1 MRRPML
7 IALAALVTAAACGGS
22 ASGGS
27 ASIKVAFI
35 PQIVGIP
42 YFTAMQQGG
51 ERAAKDL
58 GVTFTYRGPT
68 TTSAPQQVQ
77 LLDTFVQQR
86 YNAVSVSVLDPASL
100 NPAISSARAKGVH
113 VLTSDSDSPT
123 SEREAYVAQASDQD
137 LGVTL
142 MDHLAAQIGNEGQVA
157 IVSGESTAT
166 NLNTWIKYMQQRVA
180 AKYPQ
185 ISLLAPRYTAST
197 EDAQSQTQDLLT
209 RYPDLKG
216 VIAVA
221 STTVPGV
228 AQAVQAAGKTG
239 KVAVIGYGSPE
250 TAKPFIKS
258 GVMKESIL
266 WNPVDLGYLTVWAMV
281 QAAKGKKFQASNQVP
296 GLKNSIKW
304 DPTTKVLLLGP
315 PLIINAQNV
324 DNFNF

>member
-1 MRRPML
+1 MRRTAL
-7 IALAALVTAAACGGS
+7 IGLAALLIAVACGGS
-22 ASGGS
+22 TSGG
-27 ASIKVAFI
+27 AGSIKVAFI

-51 ERAAKDL
+51 DRAAKDL
-58 GVTFTYRGPT
+58 GATFTYRGPT

-77 LLDTFVQQR
+77 LLNTFVQQR

-100 NPAISSARAKGVH
+100 NPAISAARGKGVH

-123 SEREAYVAQASDQD
+123 SDREAFVAQASDQA
-137 LGVTL
+137 LGFTL
-142 MDHLAAQIGNEGQVA
+142 IDHLAAQIGSQGRVA

-180 AKYPQ
+180 DKYPQ
-185 ISLLAPRYTAST
+185 ISLVEPRYTTST
-197 EDAQSQTQDLLT
+197 EDAQSQAQDLLT

-216 VIAVA
+216 MIAVA

-239 KVAVIGYGSPE
+239 KVAVIGYGSPN

-258 GVMKESIL
+258 AVMKESIL

-281 QAAKGKKFQASNQVP
+281 QAAQGKKFQASNQVP
-296 GLKNSIKW
+296 GLKNPITW
-304 DPTTKVLLLGP
+304 DPATKVLLLGP
-315 PLIINAQNV
+315 PLVIDAQNV
-324 DNFNF
+324 DSFNF